1 MILILMVWLCY
12 MADNLGITFGLLLL
26 GRGKMVV
33 VAIAVMA
40 AHVICKASR
49 DYPHRLSE
57 KTTFVSLA
65 IYTQGIMIGKTN
77 KGYTSMTLCGME
89 KIVII
94 QAPAVPITIL
104 HISPKPSTT

>member
-1 MILILMVWLCY
+1 

-26 GRGKMVV
+26 GRGKIVV
-33 VAIAVMA
+33 VAAVPA
-40 AHVICKASR
+40 RVIKATQE
-49 DYPHRLSE
+49 YPHYLSE

-65 IYTQGIMIGKTN
+65 IYTLGIMMGKTN